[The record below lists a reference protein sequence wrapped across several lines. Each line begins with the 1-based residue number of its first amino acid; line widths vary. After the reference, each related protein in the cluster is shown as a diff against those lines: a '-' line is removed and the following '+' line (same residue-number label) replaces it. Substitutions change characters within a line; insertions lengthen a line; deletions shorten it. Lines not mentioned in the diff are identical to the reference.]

1 MRRGIVRI
9 VLPLPGS
16 HHNLASFGRGD
27 FFGEVAFLDRGKR
40 SADAIA
46 TTPTDLFVM
55 SRARF
60 DEAARPYPL
69 VGVKVFA
76 RIARALALRLRHTD
90 AELRGL
96 YES

>member
-27 FFGEVAFLDRGKR
+27 FFGRGKR